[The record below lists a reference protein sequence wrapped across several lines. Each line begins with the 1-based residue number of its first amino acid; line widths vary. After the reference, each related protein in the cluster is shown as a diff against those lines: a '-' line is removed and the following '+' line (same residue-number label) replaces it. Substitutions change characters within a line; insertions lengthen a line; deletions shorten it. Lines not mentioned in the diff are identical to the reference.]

1 MMIMI
6 IKKRIKKKNKII
18 RIAKIRSNLIASL
31 FNRISILGRDL
42 GKNKIKNK
50 EKIKYKQNCR
60 SHLIKIN
67 KTYKNWLVFHKILK
81 NKHQNTIRII
91 KTKL

>member
-6 IKKRIKKKNKII
+6 IKGNKKKKKII
-18 RIAKIRSNLIASL
+18 RIVKIRSNLIANL

-42 GKNKIKNK
+42 GKNK
-50 EKIKYKQNCR
+50 EKIKQNYR

-67 KTYKNWLVFHKILK
+67 KAYKNLLVFHKILK

-91 KTKL
+91 KMKL